1 MRYSVPLIARLIS
14 EDVDDFNG
22 VDSTVFI
29 RNGLI
34 PLDFSEAGVVDFDF
48 EIDPDEKDLM
58 PILDRISKV
67 GGVDA
72 YYLDDL
78 SDEDWM
84 KALEGNNEANNLSYG
99 PVVENMRVVEKEVHP
114 ESDEESTTVTFS
126 ILIDVNIEK
135 FLEGMSKGIYAC
147 QYDWTIEQFRDENIK
162 IVRTKTDYDVEK
174 AIKRIAEYG
183 EIEKAARLER
193 RKMRDQ

>member
-48 EIDPDEKDLM
+48 EIDPDEKDLI

-67 GGVDA
+67 GGVEA
-72 YYLDDL
+72 YYLDEL

-99 PVVENMRVVEKEVHP
+99 PVVENVRVVEKEVHP
-114 ESDEESTTVTFS
+114 ESDDESTCVTFS

-147 QYDWTIEQFRDENIK
+147 QYDWAIDQFRDGNIK
-162 IVRTKTDYDVEK
+162 IVRTKTDYDTEK
-174 AIKRIAEYG
+174 AIKRITEYG
-183 EIEKAARLER
+183 EMESAARMER
-193 RKMRDQ
+193 RKKRDQ

>member
-1 MRYSVPLIARLIS
+1 MRYSVSLIARLIS

-48 EIDPDEKDLM
+48 NIDPDEKDLL
-58 PILDRISKV
+58 PILKRIGKV
-67 GGVDA
+67 GGVEA
-72 YYLDDL
+72 FYLDEL
-78 SDEDWM
+78 SDEDWL
-84 KALEGNNEANNLSYG
+84 KAMEGNNEANNLSFG
-99 PVVENMRVVEKEVHP
+99 PVVENVRVVEKEVHP

-126 ILIDVNIEK
+126 ILVDVNLEK

-147 QYDWTIEQFRDENIK
+147 QYDWTIDQFRDGNIK
-162 IVRTKTDYDVEK
+162 IVHTKTDYDTER
-174 AIKRIAEYG
+174 AIARIAEYG
-183 EIEKAARLER
+183 ELELAARMER
-193 RKMRDQ
+193 KKKKDE